1 MSIEE
6 KANEFMKA
14 KIRLFARQIST
25 WPVVGRFIRIIIAVI
40 RLPEERIQLRQ
51 FMEEHNTRLLNQEN
65 ATVTIKER
73 LNRQEVFISSQ
84 IPRLAKK
91 VAELHHSRP
100 QNH

>member
-1 MSIEE
+1 
-6 KANEFMKA
+6 MKA
-14 KIRLFARQIST
+14 KIRLFARRIST

-51 FMEEHNTRLLNQEN
+51 FIEENNTRLRNEEN
-65 ATVTIKER
+65 AILSIKER

-84 IPRLAKK
+84 IPRLAEK
-91 VAELHHSRP
+91 VAELHHSRL